1 MSVKIA
7 PSILAADFA
16 RLADA
21 VAAVEQA
28 GADAI
33 HVDVMDGQFVPNIS
47 IGPAVAA
54 SVHQTTRL
62 PLDVHLMIVQP
73 ERYLDAFVAAGASM
87 ISVHAEASPHLHR
100 TLARIRELGAR
111 AGVAINPSTPVSLLE
126 DVAGDL
132 DHILIMSVD
141 PGFSGQRFIPRTFE
155 KIRAARLLL
164 GGAGGRADIEV
175 DGGVDAT
182 NAAALVEAG
191 ASMLVAGAAI
201 FGAPD
206 IGAATRALR
215 QAAAG
220 APARHS

>member
-87 ISVHAEASPHLHR
+87 I
-100 TLARIRELGAR
+100 
-111 AGVAINPSTPVSLLE
+111 
-126 DVAGDL
+126 
-132 DHILIMSVD
+132 
-141 PGFSGQRFIPRTFE
+141 
-155 KIRAARLLL
+155 
-164 GGAGGRADIEV
+164 
-175 DGGVDAT
+175 
-182 NAAALVEAG
+182 
-191 ASMLVAGAAI
+191 
-201 FGAPD
+201 
-206 IGAATRALR
+206 
-215 QAAAG
+215 
-220 APARHS
+220 